1 MKQRVMTVLMTAI
14 LLAALAGCGQ
24 QEELRETQRQLEQTQ
39 QQLEQLQQQLDQATA
54 QQPAGTEAQT
64 TQQPAGNEQQ
74 AAQTTQQPAGN
85 EQQAAQATQQP
96 AGSEQQAAQATQQ
109 PAGSEQQPAQQTS
122 SQPQAQG
129 GVDRDGALAIA
140 LENAGV
146 SEGDIYN
153 VKVEQ
158 DGDNGIPIYDIEFE
172 TDYGDYDFEVAVADG
187 RIVGADYEVDEEWL
201 DTLGGSP
208 VDQDGVRQLVA
219 AKVPGASAQDVQVR
233 EEGGDGRG
241 RYEGELYHDSMKYE
255 FEVDP
260 RTGRI
265 FDWAADWRG

>member
-39 QQLEQLQQQLDQATA
+39 QQLEQLQQQLDQAAAQQPASEPSASEGEQTA
-54 QQPAGTEAQT
+54 QQPEESAQQPTQQEQAGT
-64 TQQPAGNEQQ
+64 
-74 AAQTTQQPAGN
+74 
-85 EQQAAQATQQP
+85 
-96 AGSEQQAAQATQQ
+96 
-109 PAGSEQQPAQQTS
+109 
-122 SQPQAQG
+122 
-129 GVDRDGALAIA
+129 DRDGALAIA

-146 SEGDIYN
+146 DEQDIYN

-172 TDYGDYDFEVAVADG
+172 TDYGDYDFEVAIADG

>member
-39 QQLEQLQQQLDQATA
+39 QQLEQLQQQLNEATA
-54 QQPAGTEAQT
+54 QQPSSEPSASEGEQTAQQPEESAQQPTQQEQAGT
-64 TQQPAGNEQQ
+64 
-74 AAQTTQQPAGN
+74 
-85 EQQAAQATQQP
+85 
-96 AGSEQQAAQATQQ
+96 
-109 PAGSEQQPAQQTS
+109 
-122 SQPQAQG
+122 
-129 GVDRDGALAIA
+129 DRDGALAIA

-146 SEGDIYN
+146 DEQDIYN

-172 TDYGDYDFEVAVADG
+172 TDYGDYDFEVAIADG

-208 VDQDGVRQLVA
+208 VDQNGVRQLVA

>member
-39 QQLEQLQQQLDQATA
+39 QQLEQLQQQLDEATA
-54 QQPAGTEAQT
+54 QQPASEPSASEGEQTAQQPEESAQQP
-64 TQQPAGNEQQ
+64 TQQEQAG
-74 AAQTTQQPAGN
+74 T
-85 EQQAAQATQQP
+85 
-96 AGSEQQAAQATQQ
+96 
-109 PAGSEQQPAQQTS
+109 
-122 SQPQAQG
+122 
-129 GVDRDGALAIA
+129 DRDGALAIA

-146 SEGDIYN
+146 DEQDIYN

-172 TDYGDYDFEVAVADG
+172 TDYGDYDFEVAIADG

-208 VDQDGVRQLVA
+208 VDQEGVRQLVA
-219 AKVPGASAQDVQVR
+219 AKVPGASAQDVQVW
-233 EEGGDGRG
+233 EEGGNS

>member
-54 QQPAGTEAQT
+54 QQPASEPSASEGEQTAQQPEESAQQP
-64 TQQPAGNEQQ
+64 TQQEQAG
-74 AAQTTQQPAGN
+74 T
-85 EQQAAQATQQP
+85 
-96 AGSEQQAAQATQQ
+96 
-109 PAGSEQQPAQQTS
+109 
-122 SQPQAQG
+122 
-129 GVDRDGALAIA
+129 DRDGALAIA

-146 SEGDIYN
+146 DEQDIYN

-233 EEGGDGRG
+233 EEGGDGRS
-241 RYEGELYHDSMKYE
+241 RYEGELYHDNMKYE

>member
-39 QQLEQLQQQLDQATA
+39 QQLEQLQQQLDEATA
-54 QQPAGTEAQT
+54 QQPASEPSASEGEQTAQQPEESAQQP
-64 TQQPAGNEQQ
+64 TQQEQAG
-74 AAQTTQQPAGN
+74 T
-85 EQQAAQATQQP
+85 
-96 AGSEQQAAQATQQ
+96 
-109 PAGSEQQPAQQTS
+109 
-122 SQPQAQG
+122 
-129 GVDRDGALAIA
+129 DRDGALAIA

-146 SEGDIYN
+146 DEQDIYN

-172 TDYGDYDFEVAVADG
+172 TDYGDYDFEVAIADG

-201 DTLGGSP
+201 GRPARRAREMD
-208 VDQDGVRQLVA
+208 

>member
-39 QQLEQLQQQLDQATA
+39 QQLEQLQQQLDEATA
-54 QQPAGTEAQT
+54 QQPASEPSASEGEQTAQQPEESAQQP
-64 TQQPAGNEQQ
+64 TQQEQAG
-74 AAQTTQQPAGN
+74 T
-85 EQQAAQATQQP
+85 
-96 AGSEQQAAQATQQ
+96 
-109 PAGSEQQPAQQTS
+109 
-122 SQPQAQG
+122 
-129 GVDRDGALAIA
+129 DRDGALAIA

-146 SEGDIYN
+146 DEQDIYN

-172 TDYGDYDFEVAVADG
+172 TDYGDYDFEVAIADG

-219 AKVPGASAQDVQVR
+219 AKVPGASAQDVQVW
-233 EEGGDGRG
+233 EEGGNS

>member
-39 QQLEQLQQQLDQATA
+39 QQLEQLQQQQDEATA
-54 QQPAGTEAQT
+54 QQPSSEPSASEGEQTAQQPEESAQQPTQQEQAGT
-64 TQQPAGNEQQ
+64 
-74 AAQTTQQPAGN
+74 
-85 EQQAAQATQQP
+85 
-96 AGSEQQAAQATQQ
+96 
-109 PAGSEQQPAQQTS
+109 
-122 SQPQAQG
+122 
-129 GVDRDGALAIA
+129 DRDGALAIA

-146 SEGDIYN
+146 DEQDIYN

>member
-54 QQPAGTEAQT
+54 QQPASEPSASEGEQTAQQPEESAQQP
-64 TQQPAGNEQQ
+64 TQQEQAG
-74 AAQTTQQPAGN
+74 T
-85 EQQAAQATQQP
+85 
-96 AGSEQQAAQATQQ
+96 
-109 PAGSEQQPAQQTS
+109 
-122 SQPQAQG
+122 
-129 GVDRDGALAIA
+129 DRDGALAIA

-146 SEGDIYN
+146 DEQDIYN

-172 TDYGDYDFEVAVADG
+172 TDYGDYDFEVAIADG

-208 VDQDGVRQLVA
+208 VDQEGVRQLVA

>member
-39 QQLEQLQQQLDQATA
+39 QQLEQLQQQLDQAAAQQPSSEPSASEGEQTA
-54 QQPAGTEAQT
+54 QQPEESAQQPTQQEQAGT
-64 TQQPAGNEQQ
+64 
-74 AAQTTQQPAGN
+74 
-85 EQQAAQATQQP
+85 
-96 AGSEQQAAQATQQ
+96 
-109 PAGSEQQPAQQTS
+109 
-122 SQPQAQG
+122 
-129 GVDRDGALAIA
+129 DRDGALAIA

-146 SEGDIYN
+146 DEQDIYN

-172 TDYGDYDFEVAVADG
+172 TDYGDYDFEVAIADG

>member
-39 QQLEQLQQQLDQATA
+39 QQLEQLQQQLDETTA
-54 QQPAGTEAQT
+54 QQPSSEPSASQGEQT
-64 TQQPAGNEQQ
+64 TQQPEESAQQ
-74 AAQTTQQPAGN
+74 PTQQEQAG
-85 EQQAAQATQQP
+85 T
-96 AGSEQQAAQATQQ
+96 
-109 PAGSEQQPAQQTS
+109 
-122 SQPQAQG
+122 
-129 GVDRDGALAIA
+129 DRDGALAIA

-146 SEGDIYN
+146 DEQDIYN

-158 DGDNGIPIYDIEFE
+158 DGEHGFPVYEIEFE

-219 AKVPGASAQDVQVR
+219 AKVPGASAQDVQVW
-233 EEGGDGRG
+233 EEGGNSRGDGRG

>member
-39 QQLEQLQQQLDQATA
+39 QQLEQLQQQLDEATA
-54 QQPAGTEAQT
+54 QQPASEPSAFEDEQTAQQPEESAQQP
-64 TQQPAGNEQQ
+64 TQQEQAG
-74 AAQTTQQPAGN
+74 T
-85 EQQAAQATQQP
+85 
-96 AGSEQQAAQATQQ
+96 
-109 PAGSEQQPAQQTS
+109 
-122 SQPQAQG
+122 
-129 GVDRDGALAIA
+129 DRDGALAIA

-146 SEGDIYN
+146 DEQDIYN

-172 TDYGDYDFEVAVADG
+172 TDYGDYDFEVAIADG

>member
-1 MKQRVMTVLMTAI
+1 MD
-14 LLAALAGCGQ
+14 
-24 QEELRETQRQLEQTQ
+24 EQ
-39 QQLEQLQQQLDQATA
+39 
-54 QQPAGTEAQT
+54 
-64 TQQPAGNEQQ
+64 
-74 AAQTTQQPAGN
+74 
-85 EQQAAQATQQP
+85 
-96 AGSEQQAAQATQQ
+96 
-109 PAGSEQQPAQQTS
+109 
-122 SQPQAQG
+122 
-129 GVDRDGALAIA
+129 
-140 LENAGV
+140 
-146 SEGDIYN
+146 DIYN

-172 TDYGDYDFEVAVADG
+172 TDYGDYDFEVAIADG

-219 AKVPGASAQDVQVR
+219 AKVPGASAQDVQVW
-233 EEGGDGRG
+233 EEGGNS

>member
-39 QQLEQLQQQLDQATA
+39 QQLEQLQQQLDETTA
-54 QQPAGTEAQT
+54 QQPSSEPSASEGEQTAQQPEESAQQPTQQEQAGT
-64 TQQPAGNEQQ
+64 
-74 AAQTTQQPAGN
+74 
-85 EQQAAQATQQP
+85 
-96 AGSEQQAAQATQQ
+96 
-109 PAGSEQQPAQQTS
+109 
-122 SQPQAQG
+122 
-129 GVDRDGALAIA
+129 DRDGALAIA

-146 SEGDIYN
+146 DEQDIYN

-208 VDQDGVRQLVA
+208 VDQEGVRQLVA
-219 AKVPGASAQDVQVR
+219 AKVPGASAQDVQVW

>member
-39 QQLEQLQQQLDQATA
+39 QQLEQLQQQLDQAT
-54 QQPAGTEAQT
+54 
-64 TQQPAGNEQQ
+64 
-74 AAQTTQQPAGN
+74 
-85 EQQAAQATQQP
+85 
-96 AGSEQQAAQATQQ
+96 
-109 PAGSEQQPAQQTS
+109 EQQPASEPSASEDEQTAQQPT
-122 SQPQAQG
+122 QQEQAG
-129 GVDRDGALAIA
+129 TDRDGALAIA

-146 SEGDIYN
+146 DEQDIYN

-172 TDYGDYDFEVAVADG
+172 TDYGDYDFEVAIADG

-219 AKVPGASAQDVQVR
+219 AKVPGASAQDVQVW

-241 RYEGELYHDSMKYE
+241 RYEGELYHDNMKYE

>member
-54 QQPAGTEAQT
+54 QQPASEPSASEDEQTAQQPEESAQQP
-64 TQQPAGNEQQ
+64 TQQEQAG
-74 AAQTTQQPAGN
+74 T
-85 EQQAAQATQQP
+85 
-96 AGSEQQAAQATQQ
+96 
-109 PAGSEQQPAQQTS
+109 
-122 SQPQAQG
+122 
-129 GVDRDGALAIA
+129 DRDGALAIA

-146 SEGDIYN
+146 DEQDIYN

-172 TDYGDYDFEVAVADG
+172 TDYGDYDFEVAIADG

>member
-39 QQLEQLQQQLDQATA
+39 QQLEQLQQQPSSEPSASQGEQTTQQPEESAQQPTQQEQATA
-54 QQPAGTEAQT
+54 QQPASEPSASEGEQTAQQPEESAQQP
-64 TQQPAGNEQQ
+64 TQQEQAG
-74 AAQTTQQPAGN
+74 T
-85 EQQAAQATQQP
+85 
-96 AGSEQQAAQATQQ
+96 
-109 PAGSEQQPAQQTS
+109 
-122 SQPQAQG
+122 
-129 GVDRDGALAIA
+129 DRDGALAIA

-146 SEGDIYN
+146 DEQDIYN

-172 TDYGDYDFEVAVADG
+172 TDYGDYDFEVAIADG

>member
-39 QQLEQLQQQLDQATA
+39 QQLEQLQQQLDETTA
-54 QQPAGTEAQT
+54 QQPASEPSASEGEQTAQQPEESAQQP
-64 TQQPAGNEQQ
+64 TQQEQAG
-74 AAQTTQQPAGN
+74 T
-85 EQQAAQATQQP
+85 
-96 AGSEQQAAQATQQ
+96 
-109 PAGSEQQPAQQTS
+109 
-122 SQPQAQG
+122 
-129 GVDRDGALAIA
+129 DRDGALAIA

-146 SEGDIYN
+146 DEQDIYN

-158 DGDNGIPIYDIEFE
+158 DGEHGFPVYEIEFE
-172 TDYGDYDFEVAVADG
+172 TDYGDYDFSVTVDSG

-219 AKVPGASAQDVQVR
+219 AKVPGASAQDVQVW
-233 EEGGDGRG
+233 EEGGNSRGDGRG

>member
-39 QQLEQLQQQLDQATA
+39 QQLEQLQQQLDEATA
-54 QQPAGTEAQT
+54 QQPASEPSASEDEQTAQQP
-64 TQQPAGNEQQ
+64 TQQEQAG
-74 AAQTTQQPAGN
+74 T
-85 EQQAAQATQQP
+85 
-96 AGSEQQAAQATQQ
+96 
-109 PAGSEQQPAQQTS
+109 
-122 SQPQAQG
+122 
-129 GVDRDGALAIA
+129 DRDGALAIA

-146 SEGDIYN
+146 DEQDIYN

-172 TDYGDYDFEVAVADG
+172 TDYGDYDFEVAIADG

-208 VDQDGVRQLVA
+208 VDQEGVRQLVA
-219 AKVPGASAQDVQVR
+219 AKVPGASAQDVQVW

>member
-39 QQLEQLQQQLDQATA
+39 QQLEQLQQQPSSEPSASQGEQTTQQPEESAQQPTQQEQATA
-54 QQPAGTEAQT
+54 QQPASEPSVSEGEQTAQQPGESAQQP
-64 TQQPAGNEQQ
+64 TQQEQAG
-74 AAQTTQQPAGN
+74 T
-85 EQQAAQATQQP
+85 
-96 AGSEQQAAQATQQ
+96 
-109 PAGSEQQPAQQTS
+109 
-122 SQPQAQG
+122 
-129 GVDRDGALAIA
+129 DRDGALAIA

-146 SEGDIYN
+146 DEQDIYN

>member
-39 QQLEQLQQQLDQATA
+39 QQLEQLQQQLDETTA
-54 QQPAGTEAQT
+54 QQPASEPSASEGEQTAQQPEESAQQP
-64 TQQPAGNEQQ
+64 TQQEQAG
-74 AAQTTQQPAGN
+74 T
-85 EQQAAQATQQP
+85 
-96 AGSEQQAAQATQQ
+96 
-109 PAGSEQQPAQQTS
+109 
-122 SQPQAQG
+122 
-129 GVDRDGALAIA
+129 DRDGALAIA

-146 SEGDIYN
+146 DEQDIYN

-172 TDYGDYDFEVAVADG
+172 TDYGDYDFEVAIADG

-265 FDWAADWRG
+265 FDWVADWHG

>member
-39 QQLEQLQQQLDQATA
+39 QQLEQLQQQLDETTAQQPSSEPSASQGEQTTQQPEESAQQPTQQEQATA
-54 QQPAGTEAQT
+54 QQPASEPSVSEGEQTAQQPEESAQQP
-64 TQQPAGNEQQ
+64 TQQEQAG
-74 AAQTTQQPAGN
+74 T
-85 EQQAAQATQQP
+85 
-96 AGSEQQAAQATQQ
+96 
-109 PAGSEQQPAQQTS
+109 
-122 SQPQAQG
+122 
-129 GVDRDGALAIA
+129 DRDGALAIA

-146 SEGDIYN
+146 DEQDIYN

-172 TDYGDYDFEVAVADG
+172 TDYGDYDFEVAIADG

-219 AKVPGASAQDVQVR
+219 AKVPGASAQDVQVW
-233 EEGGDGRG
+233 EEGGNSRGDGRG

-265 FDWAADWRG
+265 FDWVADWRG

>member
-39 QQLEQLQQQLDQATA
+39 QQLEQLQQQLD
-54 QQPAGTEAQT
+54 ET
-64 TQQPAGNEQQ
+64 TVDEQ
-74 AAQTTQQPAGN
+74 
-85 EQQAAQATQQP
+85 
-96 AGSEQQAAQATQQ
+96 
-109 PAGSEQQPAQQTS
+109 
-122 SQPQAQG
+122 
-129 GVDRDGALAIA
+129 
-140 LENAGV
+140 
-146 SEGDIYN
+146 DIYN

-172 TDYGDYDFEVAVADG
+172 TDYGDYDFEVAIADG

>member
-39 QQLEQLQQQLDQATA
+39 QQLEQLQQQLDETTA
-54 QQPAGTEAQT
+54 QQPASEPSASEDEQTAQQP
-64 TQQPAGNEQQ
+64 TQQEQAG
-74 AAQTTQQPAGN
+74 T
-85 EQQAAQATQQP
+85 
-96 AGSEQQAAQATQQ
+96 
-109 PAGSEQQPAQQTS
+109 
-122 SQPQAQG
+122 
-129 GVDRDGALAIA
+129 DRDGALAIA

-146 SEGDIYN
+146 DEQDIYN

-172 TDYGDYDFEVAVADG
+172 TDYGDYDFEVAIADG

>member
-39 QQLEQLQQQLDQATA
+39 QQLEQLQQQLDPAAAQQPASEPSASEGEQTA
-54 QQPAGTEAQT
+54 QQPEESAQQPTQQEQAGT
-64 TQQPAGNEQQ
+64 
-74 AAQTTQQPAGN
+74 
-85 EQQAAQATQQP
+85 
-96 AGSEQQAAQATQQ
+96 
-109 PAGSEQQPAQQTS
+109 
-122 SQPQAQG
+122 
-129 GVDRDGALAIA
+129 DRDGALAIA

-146 SEGDIYN
+146 DEQDIYN

>member
-54 QQPAGTEAQT
+54 QQPASEPSASEDEQTAQQP
-64 TQQPAGNEQQ
+64 TQQEQAG
-74 AAQTTQQPAGN
+74 T
-85 EQQAAQATQQP
+85 
-96 AGSEQQAAQATQQ
+96 
-109 PAGSEQQPAQQTS
+109 
-122 SQPQAQG
+122 
-129 GVDRDGALAIA
+129 DRDGALAIA

-146 SEGDIYN
+146 DEQDIYN

-172 TDYGDYDFEVAVADG
+172 TDYGDYDFEVAIADG

-208 VDQDGVRQLVA
+208 VDQEGVRQLVA
-219 AKVPGASAQDVQVR
+219 AKVPGASAQDVQVW

>member
-24 QEELRETQRQLEQTQ
+24 QEELWETQRQLEQTQ
-39 QQLEQLQQQLDQATA
+39 QQLEQLQQQLDETTA
-54 QQPAGTEAQT
+54 QQPASEPSASEGEQTAQQPEESAQQP
-64 TQQPAGNEQQ
+64 TQQEQAG
-74 AAQTTQQPAGN
+74 T
-85 EQQAAQATQQP
+85 
-96 AGSEQQAAQATQQ
+96 
-109 PAGSEQQPAQQTS
+109 
-122 SQPQAQG
+122 
-129 GVDRDGALAIA
+129 DRDGALAIA

-146 SEGDIYN
+146 DEQDIYN

-172 TDYGDYDFEVAVADG
+172 TDYGDYDFEVAIADG

>member
-39 QQLEQLQQQLDQATA
+39 QQLEQPQQQLDETTA
-54 QQPAGTEAQT
+54 QQPASEPSASEGEQTAQQPEESAQQP
-64 TQQPAGNEQQ
+64 TQQEQAG
-74 AAQTTQQPAGN
+74 T
-85 EQQAAQATQQP
+85 
-96 AGSEQQAAQATQQ
+96 
-109 PAGSEQQPAQQTS
+109 
-122 SQPQAQG
+122 
-129 GVDRDGALAIA
+129 DRDGALAIA

-146 SEGDIYN
+146 DEQDIYN

-172 TDYGDYDFEVAVADG
+172 TDYGDYDFEVAIADG

>member
-39 QQLEQLQQQLDQATA
+39 QQLEQLQQQLDEATA
-54 QQPAGTEAQT
+54 QQPSSEPSASEGEQTAQQPGESAQQPTQQEQAGT
-64 TQQPAGNEQQ
+64 
-74 AAQTTQQPAGN
+74 
-85 EQQAAQATQQP
+85 
-96 AGSEQQAAQATQQ
+96 
-109 PAGSEQQPAQQTS
+109 
-122 SQPQAQG
+122 
-129 GVDRDGALAIA
+129 DRDGALAIA

-146 SEGDIYN
+146 DEQDIYN

-172 TDYGDYDFEVAVADG
+172 TDYGDYDFEVAIADG

-219 AKVPGASAQDVQVR
+219 AKVPGASAQDVQVW

-241 RYEGELYHDSMKYE
+241 RYEGELYHDNMKYE

>member
-54 QQPAGTEAQT
+54 QQPASEPSASEGEQTAQQP
-64 TQQPAGNEQQ
+64 TQQEQAG
-74 AAQTTQQPAGN
+74 T
-85 EQQAAQATQQP
+85 
-96 AGSEQQAAQATQQ
+96 
-109 PAGSEQQPAQQTS
+109 
-122 SQPQAQG
+122 
-129 GVDRDGALAIA
+129 DRDGALAIA

-146 SEGDIYN
+146 DEQDIYN

-172 TDYGDYDFEVAVADG
+172 ADYGDYDFEVAIADG

-219 AKVPGASAQDVQVR
+219 AKVPGASAQDVQVW
-233 EEGGDGRG
+233 EEGGNS

>member
-54 QQPAGTEAQT
+54 QQPASEPSASEGEQTAQQPEESAQQP
-64 TQQPAGNEQQ
+64 TQQEQAG
-74 AAQTTQQPAGN
+74 T
-85 EQQAAQATQQP
+85 
-96 AGSEQQAAQATQQ
+96 
-109 PAGSEQQPAQQTS
+109 
-122 SQPQAQG
+122 
-129 GVDRDGALAIA
+129 DRDGALAIA

-146 SEGDIYN
+146 DEQDIYN

-172 TDYGDYDFEVAVADG
+172 TDYGDYDFEVAIADG

-208 VDQDGVRQLVA
+208 VEQDGVRQLVA
-219 AKVPGASAQDVQVR
+219 AKVPGASAQDVQVW
-233 EEGGDGRG
+233 EEGGNS

>member
-24 QEELRETQRQLEQTQ
+24 QEELRETQRQREQTQ

-54 QQPAGTEAQT
+54 QQPASEPSASEDEQTAQQP
-64 TQQPAGNEQQ
+64 TQQEQAG
-74 AAQTTQQPAGN
+74 T
-85 EQQAAQATQQP
+85 
-96 AGSEQQAAQATQQ
+96 
-109 PAGSEQQPAQQTS
+109 
-122 SQPQAQG
+122 
-129 GVDRDGALAIA
+129 DRDGALAIA

-146 SEGDIYN
+146 DEQDIYN

-158 DGDNGIPIYDIEFE
+158 DRDNGIPIYDIEFE
-172 TDYGDYDFEVAVADG
+172 TDYGDYDFEVAIADG

-208 VDQDGVRQLVA
+208 VDQDSVRQLVA
-219 AKVPGASAQDVQVR
+219 AKVPGASAQDVQVW
-233 EEGGDGRG
+233 EEGGNSRGDGRG

-265 FDWAADWRG
+265 FDWVADWRG

>member
-54 QQPAGTEAQT
+54 QQPSSEPSASEGEQTAQQPEESAQQPTQQEQAGT
-64 TQQPAGNEQQ
+64 
-74 AAQTTQQPAGN
+74 
-85 EQQAAQATQQP
+85 
-96 AGSEQQAAQATQQ
+96 
-109 PAGSEQQPAQQTS
+109 
-122 SQPQAQG
+122 
-129 GVDRDGALAIA
+129 DRDGALAIA

-146 SEGDIYN
+146 DEQDIYN

-172 TDYGDYDFEVAVADG
+172 TDYGDYDFEVAIADG

>member
-39 QQLEQLQQQLDQATA
+39 QQLEQLQQQLDEATA
-54 QQPAGTEAQT
+54 QQPASEPSASEGEQTAQQPEESAQQP
-64 TQQPAGNEQQ
+64 TQQEQAG
-74 AAQTTQQPAGN
+74 T
-85 EQQAAQATQQP
+85 
-96 AGSEQQAAQATQQ
+96 
-109 PAGSEQQPAQQTS
+109 
-122 SQPQAQG
+122 
-129 GVDRDGALAIA
+129 DRDGALAIA

-146 SEGDIYN
+146 DEQDIYN

-172 TDYGDYDFEVAVADG
+172 TDYGDYDFEVAIADG

-208 VDQDGVRQLVA
+208 VDQDGGGESPGRFGAGRAGPGGRRRRPRPVRRRA
-219 AKVPGASAQDVQVR
+219 VPR
-233 EEGGDGRG
+233 
-241 RYEGELYHDSMKYE
+241 
-255 FEVDP
+255 
-260 RTGRI
+260 
-265 FDWAADWRG
+265 

>member
-39 QQLEQLQQQLDQATA
+39 QQLEQLQQQLDEATAQQPASEPSASEDEQTAQQPTQQEQATA
-54 QQPAGTEAQT
+54 QQPASEPSASEGEQTAQQPEESAQQP
-64 TQQPAGNEQQ
+64 TQQEQAG
-74 AAQTTQQPAGN
+74 T
-85 EQQAAQATQQP
+85 
-96 AGSEQQAAQATQQ
+96 
-109 PAGSEQQPAQQTS
+109 
-122 SQPQAQG
+122 
-129 GVDRDGALAIA
+129 DRDGALAIA

-146 SEGDIYN
+146 DEQDIYN

-172 TDYGDYDFEVAVADG
+172 TDYGDYDFEVAIADG

-208 VDQDGVRQLVA
+208 VDQEGVRQLVA

-265 FDWAADWRG
+265 FDWVADWRG

>member
-39 QQLEQLQQQLDQATA
+39 QQLEQLQQQLDEATA
-54 QQPAGTEAQT
+54 QQPSSEPSASEDEQT
-64 TQQPAGNEQQ
+64 TQQPEESAQQ
-74 AAQTTQQPAGN
+74 PTQQEQAG
-85 EQQAAQATQQP
+85 T
-96 AGSEQQAAQATQQ
+96 
-109 PAGSEQQPAQQTS
+109 
-122 SQPQAQG
+122 
-129 GVDRDGALAIA
+129 DRDGALAIA

-146 SEGDIYN
+146 DEQDIYN

-158 DGDNGIPIYDIEFE
+158 DRDNGIPIYDIEFE
-172 TDYGDYDFEVAVADG
+172 TDYGDYDFEVAIADG

-265 FDWAADWRG
+265 FDWVADWRG

>member
-39 QQLEQLQQQLDQATA
+39 QQLEQLQQQLDEATA
-54 QQPAGTEAQT
+54 QQPASEPSVSEDEQTAQQP
-64 TQQPAGNEQQ
+64 TQQEQAG
-74 AAQTTQQPAGN
+74 T
-85 EQQAAQATQQP
+85 
-96 AGSEQQAAQATQQ
+96 
-109 PAGSEQQPAQQTS
+109 
-122 SQPQAQG
+122 
-129 GVDRDGALAIA
+129 DRDGALAIA

-146 SEGDIYN
+146 DEQDIYN

-172 TDYGDYDFEVAVADG
+172 TDYGDYDFEVAIADG

>member
-39 QQLEQLQQQLDQATA
+39 QQLEQLQQQLNEATA
-54 QQPAGTEAQT
+54 QQPSSEPSASEGEQTAQQPEESAQQPTQQEQAGT
-64 TQQPAGNEQQ
+64 
-74 AAQTTQQPAGN
+74 
-85 EQQAAQATQQP
+85 
-96 AGSEQQAAQATQQ
+96 
-109 PAGSEQQPAQQTS
+109 
-122 SQPQAQG
+122 
-129 GVDRDGALAIA
+129 DRDGALAIA

-146 SEGDIYN
+146 DEQDIYN

-172 TDYGDYDFEVAVADG
+172 TDYGDYDFEVAIADG

>member
-39 QQLEQLQQQLDQATA
+39 QQLEQLQQQLDEATA
-54 QQPAGTEAQT
+54 QQPASEPSASQGEQT
-64 TQQPAGNEQQ
+64 TQQPEESAQQ
-74 AAQTTQQPAGN
+74 PTQQEQAG
-85 EQQAAQATQQP
+85 T
-96 AGSEQQAAQATQQ
+96 
-109 PAGSEQQPAQQTS
+109 
-122 SQPQAQG
+122 
-129 GVDRDGALAIA
+129 DRDGALAIA

-146 SEGDIYN
+146 DEQDIYN

-172 TDYGDYDFEVAVADG
+172 TDYGDYDFEVAIADG

>member
-39 QQLEQLQQQLDQATA
+39 QQLEQLQQQLDETTA
-54 QQPAGTEAQT
+54 QQPSSEPSASQGEQT
-64 TQQPAGNEQQ
+64 TQQPEESAQQ
-74 AAQTTQQPAGN
+74 PTQQEQAG
-85 EQQAAQATQQP
+85 T
-96 AGSEQQAAQATQQ
+96 
-109 PAGSEQQPAQQTS
+109 
-122 SQPQAQG
+122 
-129 GVDRDGALAIA
+129 DRDGALAIA

-146 SEGDIYN
+146 DEQDIYN

-158 DGDNGIPIYDIEFE
+158 DGEHGFPVYEIEFE

-219 AKVPGASAQDVQVR
+219 AKVPGASAQDVQVW
-233 EEGGDGRG
+233 EEGGDGRGDGRG